1 MMPGVETSNREWSH
15 NVRYFFEMH
24 SRSIVVVV
32 VLLALLILGSIAS
45 PYFRSSRNLLNFG
58 RKMVV
63 VLTILSIGQT
73 MVMIAGGIDLSVG
86 AMVKLIGVFSAGMMM
101 GELGRLIPVSFLCL
115 GFGGLVGLVNGL
127 IVTKAGVAPFIA
139 TLGMMSILRGIAFG
153 YTTTP
158 IGSVPKSMRFLARG
172 MVGPFPFALFVIIVF
187 IVLAWFVL
195 KYTRFGRHLYAVG
208 GNNEIAR
215 LAGINVDRTRILT
228 YVISGVL
235 AALAGLFMVSR
246 MGVGEPD
253 IGEGLEL
260 DSITAVIL
268 GGTSL
273 AGGVGGIVGTV
284 AGVLVLGLIDNLL
297 NLLRVSS
304 FYQLV
309 VKGIIILMAV
319 SIHRAKRQ

>member
-1 MMPGVETSNREWSH
+1 MADVEMNNRVWSH
-15 NVRYFFEMH
+15 KTQHFFETH
-24 SRSIVVVV
+24 SRFIIVVL
-32 VLLALLILGSIAS
+32 VLLSLAILGSVAS

-63 VLTILSIGQT
+63 VLTMLSIGQT

-86 AMVKLIGVFSAGMMM
+86 AMVKLIGVFSAGMML
-101 GELGRLIPVSFLCL
+101 GEQGRLIPVSLLCL

-127 IVTKAGVAPFIA
+127 IVTKARVAPFIA

-172 MVGPFPFALFVIIVF
+172 MVGPFPFALFVIILF
-187 IVLAWFVL
+187 IVVACFVL

-208 GNNEIAR
+208 GNDEIAR
-215 LAGINVDRTRILT
+215 LTGINVDRTRILT
-228 YVISGVL
+228 YVVSGGL

-273 AGGVGGIVGTV
+273 AGGVGGILGTV
-284 AGVLVLGLIDNLL
+284 AGVLILGLIDNIL

-309 VKGIIILMAV
+309 VKGIIILIAV

>member
-1 MMPGVETSNREWSH
+1 MTPGAMTGNREWSH
-15 NVRYFFEMH
+15 NLRHFFEMH
-24 SRSIVVVV
+24 SRSIVVLV
-32 VLLALLILGSIAS
+32 VLLSLLILGSIAS
-45 PYFRSSRNLLNFG
+45 PYFRSSRNLLNLG

-63 VLTILSIGQT
+63 VLTMLSIGQT

-101 GELGRLIPVSFLCL
+101 GVQERLIPVSFLCL

-127 IVTKAGVAPFIA
+127 IVTKARVAPFIA

-158 IGSVPKSMRFLARG
+158 IGSIPKSMRFLARG
-172 MVGPFPFALFVIIVF
+172 MVGPFPFALFVIIMF
-187 IVLAWFVL
+187 VLAAWLVL
-195 KYTRFGRHLYAVG
+195 KYTRLGRHLYAVG
-208 GNNEIAR
+208 GNDEIAH

-228 YVISGVL
+228 YVISGGL

-273 AGGVGGIVGTV
+273 AGGVGSIVGTV
-284 AGVLVLGLIDNLL
+284 AGVLILALTDNIL

-304 FYQLV
+304 FYQYV
-309 VKGIIILMAV
+309 VKGVIILIAV
-319 SIHRAKRQ
+319 SIRRKE